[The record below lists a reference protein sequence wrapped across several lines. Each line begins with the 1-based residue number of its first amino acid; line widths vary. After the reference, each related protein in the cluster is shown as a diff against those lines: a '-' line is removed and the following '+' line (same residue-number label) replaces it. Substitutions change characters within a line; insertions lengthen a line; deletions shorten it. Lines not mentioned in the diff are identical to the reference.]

1 MKKMW
6 FVSVLLA
13 IPFATAL
20 DVVGTLGN
28 VWDRILGI
36 GSLNFLGVSAG
47 VGVTALT
54 RILIWILMF
63 TIFFAVMTGLK
74 GATGSTGSIFG
85 LFSRTQAGI
94 VAAVIAT
101 ILSLSSSRITRTPLV
116 ARPLS
121 RIVEMVVL
129 MICPFA
135 ESTII
140 SSSSASILNAT
151 MFPVLS
157 LSFAVFIP
165 CPPYNQ
171 LSGVEAHAADGT
183 TDEWAG
189 ADADS
194 AAVAAVFS
202 GWFPSNLIGGV
213 TALLVVNTQA
223 ATALDVDFTFVRAYI
238 NGDNTGD
245 AGATQT
251 SLTTGETTAD
261 NQIEAVD
268 CSAGMDADFVKA
280 GAPFGVAVDPDA
292 GDFLVIGLMMRYTV
306 V

>member
-101 ILSLSSSRITRTPLV
+101 IAAIFLP
-116 ARPLS
+116 PD
-121 RIVEMVVL
+121 VL
-129 MICPFA
+129 
-135 ESTII
+135 
-140 SSSSASILNAT
+140 LAT
-151 MFPVLS
+151 
-157 LSFAVFIP
+157 
-165 CPPYNQ
+165 
-171 LSGVEAHAADGT
+171 GT
-183 TDEWAG
+183 GWAT
-189 ADADS
+189 
-194 AAVAAVFS
+194 AVALL
-202 GWFPSNLIGGV
+202 LIGGPIV
-213 TALLVVNTQA
+213 GLAYLLYTIPGKGQDTK
-223 ATALDVDFTFVRAYI
+223 ATV
-238 NGDNTGD
+238 
-245 AGATQT
+245 
-251 SLTTGETTAD
+251 
-261 NQIEAVD
+261 
-268 CSAGMDADFVKA
+268 FVK
-280 GAPFGVAVDPDA
+280 
-292 GDFLVIGLMMRYTV
+292 LVLCLLLYWILSAMRGYVTQF
-306 V
+306 

>member
-101 ILSLSSSRITRTPLV
+101 IAAIFLP
-116 ARPLS
+116 PD
-121 RIVEMVVL
+121 VL
-129 MICPFA
+129 
-135 ESTII
+135 
-140 SSSSASILNAT
+140 LAT
-151 MFPVLS
+151 
-157 LSFAVFIP
+157 
-165 CPPYNQ
+165 
-171 LSGVEAHAADGT
+171 GT
-183 TDEWAG
+183 GWAT
-189 ADADS
+189 
-194 AAVAAVFS
+194 AVALL
-202 GWFPSNLIGGV
+202 LIGGPIV
-213 TALLVVNTQA
+213 GLAYLLYTLPGRGQD
-223 ATALDVDFTFVRAYI
+223 TK
-238 NGDNTGD
+238 
-245 AGATQT
+245 
-251 SLTTGETTAD
+251 TT
-261 NQIEAVD
+261 V
-268 CSAGMDADFVKA
+268 FVKLILC
-280 GAPFGVAVDPDA
+280 F
-292 GDFLVIGLMMRYTV
+292 FLYWILSAMRGYVTQF
-306 V
+306 